1 MKKIIAIF
9 LFIIFFTTNVFSEIF
24 SKITISGNKRI
35 SDETIKVYGN
45 IKPLG
50 SNLSSSELDQ
60 ILKNLYETNFFKN
73 VSVKI
78 QNNILIIDIEE
89 YPTINQLVILG
100 EQANKIK
107 KQIKDQISSKENN
120 SYIENNINNDISKIK
135 QLYSSIGYNYAK
147 IDVKIKNIDKENVD
161 LIFEIDK
168 GNLTKISKIWG
179 MG

>member
-9 LFIIFFTTNVFSEIF
+9 LFIIFFTTNVFAEIF
-24 SKITISGNKRI
+24 SKISINGNKRI

-60 ILKNLYETNFFKN
+60 ILKDLYETNFFKN

-100 EQANKIK
+100 EQAKKIK
-107 KQIKDQISSKENN
+107 KQIKEKISSKENN
-120 SYIENNINNDISKIK
+120 SYIENNINNDISTIK

-147 IDVKIKNIDKENVD
+147 
-161 LIFEIDK
+161 
-168 GNLTKISKIWG
+168 
-179 MG
+179 

>member
-60 ILKNLYETNFFKN
+60 ILKDLYETNFFKN

-78 QNNILIIDIEE
+78 QNNILIIDLEE

-100 EQANKIK
+100 EQANKINSNPRTAHL
-107 KQIKDQISSKENN
+107 KQCT
-120 SYIENNINNDISKIK
+120 
-135 QLYSSIGYNYAK
+135 
-147 IDVKIKNIDKENVD
+147 V
-161 LIFEIDK
+161 
-168 GNLTKISKIWG
+168 
-179 MG
+179 

>member
-9 LFIIFFTTNVFSEIF
+9 LFIIFFTTNVFAEIF
-24 SKITISGNKRI
+24 SKISINGNKRI

-60 ILKNLYETNFFKN
+60 ILKDLYETNFFKN

-120 SYIENNINNDISKIK
+120 SYIENNINNDITKIK

-161 LIFEIDK
+161 LI
-168 GNLTKISKIWG
+168 LR
-179 MG
+179 

>member
-1 MKKIIAIF
+1 MKLI
-9 LFIIFFTTNVFSEIF
+9 
-24 SKITISGNKRI
+24 
-35 SDETIKVYGN
+35 
-45 IKPLG
+45 
-50 SNLSSSELDQ
+50 
-60 ILKNLYETNFFKN
+60 FKN

-120 SYIENNINNDISKIK
+120 SYIENNINNDISTIK

-161 LIFEIDK
+161 LIFEIDR
-168 GNLTKISKIWG
+168 GNLTKISKFLFQAIKRLKKKD
-179 MG
+179 